1 MVRRNDYNNDQYA
14 NEFGIKVTDELVTVD
29 ARVLPA
35 PTVSVLFYIAIGFF
49 LFPVNSGSAN
59 KIYDDLMLNN
69 SAEVW

>member
-35 PTVSVLFYIAIGFF
+35 PTVSSSLLHHYWF
-49 LFPVNSGSAN
+49 LSLPSKLWLS
-59 KIYDDLMLNN
+59 
-69 SAEVW
+69 